1 MSDDESKP
9 VVAAPEGAD
18 ATAVDTHD
26 AAASTDD
33 AAVEPIPT
41 APVVK
46 HPLQHRWVL
55 WYDNPKKKLA
65 NESWEENLKVVYT
78 FDTVED
84 FWGMFNNI
92 LPPTKLLVGSNYHLF
107 KEGIRPMWE
116 DPINAKGGKWVLTN
130 NRQRRARLDDAWMN
144 TMLALIGECLEDD
157 DDLSGAVVSVRKTQD
172 RVAVWTQTAT
182 NEPLQRKVGSN
193 FRKVLDLSKNEGLK
207 YQSHADAAASGS
219 SYQNEVVYDA

>member
-1 MSDDESKP
+1 MSDDDSKP
-9 VVAAPEGAD
+9 VVAAHEAAATT
-18 ATAVDTHD
+18 ATANTVDTQADPAVQD
-26 AAASTDD
+26 AP
-33 AAVEPIPT
+33 VPT

-46 HPLQHRWVL
+46 HPLQHKWVL

-65 NESWEENLKVVYT
+65 SETWEESLKVVYS

-92 LPPTKLLVGSNYHLF
+92 LPPTKLHVGSNYHLF

-130 NRQRRARLDDAWMN
+130 NRQRRPRLDDAWMN

-172 RVAVWTQTAT
+172 RIAVWTQTAT
-182 NEPLQRKVGSN
+182 NEQLQRKVGGN
-193 FRKVLDLSKNEGLK
+193 FRKVLDLSKNEVLK

-219 SYQNEVVYDA
+219 SYQNDVVYDA